1 MPFRG
6 RDVVISVSLIL
17 ADGGMP
23 AKAGVSSVAETLEL
37 FLKPMIKPKHDAQS
51 WGTAKVEKR

>member
-23 AKAGVSSVAETLEL
+23 AKAGVTSVAETLEL
-37 FLKPMIKPKHDAQS
+37 FLKPLIKPKHDAQI
-51 WGTAKVEKR
+51 WANR